1 MNRPRH
7 FNLLARVLHWSMA
20 LAILAMLFVGAGMVV
35 SLQYRAQLLDLHRP
49 LGIAILLL
57 AIVRLVNRLSRPTPA
72 LPGDLPA
79 IQKFAAHASH
89 WLLYGLM
96 LAMPLIGWAMVGRWL
111 SDPTVRR
118 RAPAGHR
125 AAQPRGLRHAASA
138 ARRAGVCAVR
148 HHPGPPRRGAVSRLG
163 APRRGIRPDGQGRA
177 RIKVQSSKPPPPWR
191 ISAGSFSFE
200 RAALMASIC
209 LATTSISPS
218 LSSFS
223 ASFTANAPARS
234 R

>member
-96 LAMPLIGWAMVGRWL
+96 LAMPLIGWAML
-111 SDPTVRR
+111 SAGGYPIPMFGVVHLPAIVPHSPEVYGMLRPLHGILAYVLFATILAHLGAALFHAWVRR
-118 RAPAGHR
+118 DEVFGQMA
-125 AAQPRGLRHAASA
+125 RGE
-138 ARRAGVCAVR
+138 
-148 HHPGPPRRGAVSRLG
+148 
-163 APRRGIRPDGQGRA
+163 
-177 RIKVQSSKPPPPWR
+177 K
-191 ISAGSFSFE
+191 E
-200 RAALMASIC
+200 
-209 LATTSISPS
+209 
-218 LSSFS
+218 
-223 ASFTANAPARS
+223 
-234 R
+234 